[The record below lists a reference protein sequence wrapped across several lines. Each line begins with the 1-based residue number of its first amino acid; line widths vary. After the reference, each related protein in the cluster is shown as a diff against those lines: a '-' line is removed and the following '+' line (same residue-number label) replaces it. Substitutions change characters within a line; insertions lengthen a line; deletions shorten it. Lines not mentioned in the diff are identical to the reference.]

1 MGAHKMTEYKEIIF
15 DVVSGEVIERPYTSD
30 EIAEMKKAEAEIE
43 ESNARIT
50 AQSEARKSALAKLAA
65 LGLTED
71 EIAAL

>member
-1 MGAHKMTEYKEIIF
+1 MTEYKEIIF
-15 DVVSGEVIERPYTSD
+15 DVVSGKVTERPYSAA

-43 ESNARIT
+43 KLNAQAI
-50 AQSEARKSALAKLAA
+50 AQAEIRKSALAKLAA